1 MTRSCGECSECCK
14 GWVTGEIRGHQMYPG
29 RPCFFLGNSGCSKYE
44 ERPAMCSS
52 YVCAWVES
60 EELPEWLKP
69 NISKTLVTRRM
80 IGEIETY
87 DAAECGVKMDSS
99 VLSWLII
106 WALNNKKNLVYRV
119 DGGINRIGSPEFL
132 ALSLAT

>member
-1 MTRSCGECSECCK
+1 
-14 GWVTGEIRGHQMYPG
+14 
-29 RPCFFLGNSGCSKYE
+29 
-44 ERPAMCSS
+44 MCSS